1 MSRDLMELQIAASPV
16 VDQIPKD
23 KQLAERVAFAMRYV
37 REHERDLFWMSYDA
51 NDDLKMRTALAAVM
65 LAGNEEDKDA
75 ITRAMKP
82 LRMLSAAMSGIPV
95 DFAALEGTEDV
106 LPLIKMWHDSQPVS
120 AADSRGAKA

>member
-16 VDQIPKD
+16 VDRIPKD
-23 KQLAERVAFAMRYV
+23 KPLTERVAFAMRYV
-37 REHERDLFWMSYDA
+37 REHERDLFWLSYDA

-95 DFAALEGTEDV
+95 DFAALEDSADI
-106 LPLIKMWHDSQPVS
+106 LPLIKMWQES
-120 AADSRGAKA
+120 APAK